1 MNPDDTDDAVVRL
14 CAQGMRAEAEGRP
27 DDARDLFHRA
37 WEAAADD
44 YGACIAAH
52 YLARQQATPEEAL
65 HWNRECLRRADLVGG
80 ERVAGFYPSLH
91 LNIAKA
97 HRDLGR
103 PGPARE
109 HYERAAARLPEA
121 PPGQYADWLRYAVAD
136 GLRSTGAVPA
146 RPWAPELESLAARL
160 GGRGECGGD
169 GGSGGGG
176 GLRALALILPAL
188 LGDLGTEE
196 DRERLATALHMVH
209 AARMLSGAD
218 QSALEEAL
226 RTVNGASA

>member
-1 MNPDDTDDAVVRL
+1 MNTDDTVVRL
-14 CAQGMRAEAEGRP
+14 CSQGMRAEAEGRP

-44 YGACIAAH
+44 YEACVAAH

-65 HWNRECLRRADLVGG
+65 HWNRECLRRAGLVGD
-80 ERVAGFYPSLH
+80 ERVAGFSPSLH
-91 LNIAKA
+91 INIAKA
-97 HRDLGR
+97 HLDLGE

-136 GLRSTGAVPA
+136 GLRSTGAVPP

-160 GGRGECGGD
+160 GG
-169 GGSGGGG
+169 SGRGG
-176 GLRALALILPAL
+176 GLRALALVLPAL

-218 QSALEEAL
+218 QAALEEAL
-226 RTVNGASA
+226 RTVNGAAA